1 MINKVRS
8 FSLKRRI
15 NDALKNRDLSQRN
28 SKLEKLGILL
38 DDTFVE
44 EKKYLEKFI
53 TMLNLKENQVVFFHF
68 VEADRKVPTLESNQ
82 LSKKQIDLKG
92 RILSQDA
99 LDFLEIPFDVFI
111 GIFPKDNIW
120 MNLMS
125 ARSKA
130 KFKIG
135 FEGMDQRIFDLI
147 LNIDPRDA
155 QLFETETIKYLEILN
170 KI

>member
-53 TMLNLKENQVVFFHF
+53 TTLNLKDKQVVFFHF
-68 VEADRKVPTLESNQ
+68 VEADKKMPTLESNQ
-82 LSKKQIDLKG
+82 LSKKQINIKG

-99 LDFLEIPFDVFI
+99 LDFLEIPFDVLI
-111 GIFPKDNIW
+111 GIFPEDNMW